1 MACGT
6 KKMAMGGKMGYAKG
20 GGIEHKGKT
29 KGKMVKMATG
39 GYVKSAD
46 GVAKKGR
53 TNCKKV

>member
-1 MACGT
+1 MKCGP
-6 KKMAMGGKMGYAKG
+6 KKMAKG
-20 GGIEHKGKT
+20 GGIERKGKT